1 MHAEF
6 IIEPNTRA
14 QYPDGLH
21 KVRLKRKPKL
31 LLSTLRLSNTN
42 KNTNDNSLFQ
52 TAGPFDIALI
62 KLNEGVA
69 LVPGKIV
76 PVRQTVR

>member
-6 IIEPNTRA
+6 VIEPNTRA

-21 KVRLKRKPKL
+21 KVRLKSKLKL

-42 KNTNDNSLFQ
+42 ININTNSLSLDGRSF
-52 TAGPFDIALI
+52 
-62 KLNEGVA
+62 
-69 LVPGKIV
+69 
-76 PVRQTVR
+76 